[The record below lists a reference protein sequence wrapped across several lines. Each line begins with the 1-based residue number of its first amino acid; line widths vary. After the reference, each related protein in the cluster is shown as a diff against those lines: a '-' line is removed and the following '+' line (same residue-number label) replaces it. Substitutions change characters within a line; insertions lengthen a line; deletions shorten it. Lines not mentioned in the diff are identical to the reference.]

1 MHTVQWE
8 TPTWN
13 CVVWRGSACW
23 SLESSYGR
31 RQELRRPDLRG
42 DFRSRQA
49 WADIPEIA
57 LSSGATV
64 IHVNIAD
71 VCLRSPNELMLI
83 GAAAQVLPE
92 LLQATPSR

>member
-1 MHTVQWE
+1 MAAVR
-8 TPTWN
+8 N
-13 CVVWRGSACW
+13 CDPLISVGTSGVI
-23 SLESSYGR
+23 
-31 RQELRRPDLRG
+31 RP
-42 DFRSRQA
+42 S
-49 WADIPEIA
+49 DIPEIA